1 MSNVSGFYLNVSN
14 WVKLSILLCK
24 KDQICLMSHLFS
36 WCSDEALMDLI
47 SNGLSGFTQT
57 CGVHA
62 ASIYVNVIKIQG
74 FTQAVVGNI
83 IGDENCCIKL
93 EASAE

>member
-1 MSNVSGFYLNVSN
+1 
-14 WVKLSILLCK
+14 
-24 KDQICLMSHLFS
+24 
-36 WCSDEALMDLI
+36 MDLI
-47 SNGLSGFTQT
+47 SNGSSGFTQT

-62 ASIYVNVIKIQG
+62 AQVTIYVNVIKIQG

-93 EASAE
+93 EVQNRSVFTRPHCM